1 MPTTER
7 LVVARIAGAKG
18 LAGAVRLEIL
28 TDWPEHLDAGAILFL
43 EGEMT
48 PRRVSSAEWGG
59 RSPVITLEGIGDR
72 AAAEAVVGRFLEA
85 DAAALPEGTY
95 YWHQLEGLRV
105 RREDGSPL
113 GRVVEVFRAGE
124 GEVYRVQDDTGNE
137 TLIPAVRDVVQS
149 IDLDAGE
156 MIVRYAPEEVR

>member
-7 LVVARIAGAKG
+7 LVVARVAGAKG
-18 LAGAVRLEIL
+18 LAGGLRLEIL
-28 TDWPEHLDAGAILFL
+28 TDWPEHVDAGATLFL
-43 EGEMT
+43 EGEVT
-48 PRRVSSAEWGG
+48 PHRVCSAEWGG
-59 RSPVITLEGIGDR
+59 RSPVIQLEGIADR

-85 DAAALPEGTY
+85 EAAALPEGTY

-105 RREDGSPL
+105 RREDGTLL

-124 GEVYRVQDDTGNE
+124 GEVYRVLDEAGTE

-149 IDLDAGE
+149 IDLDGGE